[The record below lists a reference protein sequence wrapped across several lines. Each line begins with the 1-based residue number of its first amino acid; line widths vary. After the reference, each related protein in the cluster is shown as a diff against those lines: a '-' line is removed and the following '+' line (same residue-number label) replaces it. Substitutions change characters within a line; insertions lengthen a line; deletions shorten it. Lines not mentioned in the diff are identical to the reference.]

1 VPVTSQK
8 IMIKGKVLKDTD
20 DLSKLGLKND
30 MQIMMM
36 GTSED

>member
-1 VPVTSQK
+1 
-8 IMIKGKVLKDTD
+8 MIKGKVLKDTD